1 MKFADEILAEY
12 TSQKVHWIGRGV
24 SIDVIM
30 IYDMPLVGIG
40 TCLGLIGTHVGG

>member
-12 TSQKVHWIGRGV
+12 TSQKVNWIRRGV

>member
-30 IYDMPLVGIG
+30 IYDPPLVGIG